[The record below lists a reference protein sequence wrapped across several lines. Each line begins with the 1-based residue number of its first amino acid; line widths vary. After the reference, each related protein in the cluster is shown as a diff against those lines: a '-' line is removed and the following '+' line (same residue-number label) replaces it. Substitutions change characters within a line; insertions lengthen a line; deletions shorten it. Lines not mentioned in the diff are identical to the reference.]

1 MELGGIG
8 QVQPRTS
15 KQLRAGSYAFI
26 YAFQFYFA
34 SDRNVLQVQA
44 LNICGFLSRPA
55 STCIYWVKNI
65 RFVITIKDFRMASP
79 DTKTVRIDVD
89 DPPVHTGD
97 EESDRLFVEDHR
109 TNAKRKIDY
118 VLVYE
123 TCQEEE
129 DKIPAFKE
137 RARNHENMRK
147 RFETSLKDAV
157 LELDSPDPQETSRDL
172 VSRF

>member
-1 MELGGIG
+1 
-8 QVQPRTS
+8 
-15 KQLRAGSYAFI
+15 
-26 YAFQFYFA
+26 
-34 SDRNVLQVQA
+34 
-44 LNICGFLSRPA
+44 
-55 STCIYWVKNI
+55 
-65 RFVITIKDFRMASP
+65 MASP

-129 DKIPAFKE
+129 DKIPAFKT

-147 RFETSLKDAV
+147 RFETSLKEAG

-172 VSRF
+172 VSRS